1 MNFQKIYDYFFS
13 NNYMTK
19 MPTFGEVLASNI
31 ITLLLLL
38 IILGLYIA
46 GKVLLMKKIY
56 GEKKMWQGAIP
67 VFGLMKLYDAVEL
80 NKLFAV
86 SILIPVLG
94 LIPYFIFCY
103 KLPAALG
110 EKQPAFPY
118 LTIFFSPI
126 IMLMLATDQ
135 KYEYQYVRGKN
146 VPFQG
151 AFALNRAQT
160 AAPEAPVQPV
170 SEVPTQSIPEAPVQ
184 SVVEMSVQS
193 TPESPAQATNEAFV
207 QGIPEVP
214 AQSAAEIPT
223 QSPSNVPIQTAS
235 ETPTQPVAEILPP
248 SAPEDPVQSTQ
259 GTPIE
264 SQNPSIPE
272 NQVQSSDL
280 NNLQ

>member
-19 MPTFGEVLASNI
+19 MPSLGEVLASNI

-80 NKLFAV
+80 NKLFAI

-151 AFALNRAQT
+151 AFALNNAQALTGAPAQSASEVSAQSTPEAATQPITETPVQT
-160 AAPEAPVQPV
+160 APEMPAQPV
-170 SEVPTQSIPEAPVQ
+170 VETPAQSTPEPL
-184 SVVEMSVQS
+184 VQS
-193 TPESPAQATNEAFV
+193 TPEALV
-207 QGIPEVP
+207 
-214 AQSAAEIPT
+214 QSA
-223 QSPSNVPIQTAS
+223 V
-235 ETPTQPVAEILPP
+235 ETPTQPVPTQPVAENLPP
-248 SAPEDPVQSTQ
+248 SAPEVPVQSTQ
-259 GTPIE
+259 GSPIE
-264 SQNPSIPE
+264 SQNPFVPE

>member
-19 MPTFGEVLASNI
+19 MPSLGEVLASNI

-38 IILGLYIA
+38 IVLGLYIV
-46 GKVLLMKKIY
+46 GKVLLLKKIY

-67 VFGLMKLYDAVEL
+67 VLGLMELYDAVEL
-80 NKLFAV
+80 NKLFAI
-86 SILIPVLG
+86 SILIPVIG

-103 KLPAALG
+103 KLPAAFG
-110 EKQPAFPY
+110 EKQPAFPF

-151 AFALNRAQT
+151 AFALNNAQ
-160 AAPEAPVQPV
+160 APTEAPVQPA
-170 SEVPTQSIPEAPVQ
+170 SEV
-184 SVVEMSVQS
+184 SVQS
-193 TPESPAQATNEAFV
+193 TPEVATQPIAEA
-207 QGIPEVP
+207 
-214 AQSAAEIPT
+214 
-223 QSPSNVPIQTAS
+223 
-235 ETPTQPVAEILPP
+235 PTQPVVEIQTQ
-248 SAPEDPVQSTQ
+248 PVQ
-259 GTPIE
+259 GTVIE
-264 SQNPSIPE
+264 SQSPSTSE

>member
-1 MNFQKIYDYFFS
+1 MNLQKIYDYFFS

-19 MPTFGEVLASNI
+19 MPTFGEVLTSNI

-38 IILGLYIA
+38 IVLGLYIA

-67 VFGLMKLYDAVEL
+67 VLGLMKLYDAVEL
-80 NKLFAV
+80 NKLFAI

-103 KLPAALG
+103 KLPAAFG
-110 EKQPAFPY
+110 EKQPAFPF

-151 AFALNRAQT
+151 AFALNNTQAPTGAPAQPT
-160 AAPEAPVQPV
+160 TEAPAQP
-170 SEVPTQSIPEAPVQ
+170 TTEAPVQ
-184 SVVEMSVQS
+184 SVVENPVQP
-193 TPESPAQATNEAFV
+193 TVEAPAQPVSEV
-207 QGIPEVP
+207 SSQSIPEAP
-214 AQSAAEIPT
+214 AQS
-223 QSPSNVPIQTAS
+223 
-235 ETPTQPVAEILPP
+235 VAENLPP
-248 SAPEDPVQSTQ
+248 STSEALVQTTQ

-264 SQNPSIPE
+264 SQNPSVSE

>member
-19 MPTFGEVLASNI
+19 MPTFGEVLASNV

-38 IILGLYIA
+38 IILGLYVA

-67 VFGLMKLYDAVEL
+67 VLGLMNLYDAVEL
-80 NKLFAV
+80 NKLFAI
-86 SILIPVLG
+86 SILIPVIG

-103 KLPAALG
+103 KLPAAFG

-146 VPFQG
+146 IPFQG
-151 AFALNRAQT
+151 AFALNNARTIAET
-160 AAPEAPVQPV
+160 APQP
-170 SEVPTQSIPEAPVQ
+170 
-184 SVVEMSVQS
+184 
-193 TPESPAQATNEAFV
+193 TPEVVNQPT
-207 QGIPEVP
+207 PEVD
-214 AQSAAEIPT
+214 T
-223 QSPSNVPIQTAS
+223 QPITEA
-235 ETPTQPVAEILPP
+235 PTQPVVEIQTQ
-248 SAPEDPVQSTQ
+248 PVQ
-259 GTPIE
+259 GTVIE
-264 SQNPSIPE
+264 SQSPSTSE

>member
-19 MPTFGEVLASNI
+19 MPTFGEVLASNV

-67 VFGLMKLYDAVEL
+67 VLGLMKLYDAVEL
-80 NKLFAV
+80 NKLFAI
-86 SILIPVLG
+86 SILIPVIG

-103 KLPAALG
+103 KLPAAFG

-151 AFALNRAQT
+151 AFALNNAQ
-160 AAPEAPVQPV
+160 APTEALAQPV
-170 SEVPTQSIPEAPVQ
+170 SDSPTQSIPEAPVQ
-184 SVVEMSVQS
+184 PVVE
-193 TPESPAQATNEAFV
+193 T
-207 QGIPEVP
+207 
-214 AQSAAEIPT
+214 
-223 QSPSNVPIQTAS
+223 PIQPAS
-235 ETPTQPVAEILPP
+235 EIPTQPVAENLPP
-248 SAPEDPVQSTQ
+248 SAPEAPVQSTQ
-259 GTPIE
+259 GAPIE
-264 SQNPSIPE
+264 PQNPSVSE

>member
-1 MNFQKIYDYFFS
+1 MNLQKIYDYFFS

-19 MPTFGEVLASNI
+19 MPSFGEVLASNV

-38 IILGLYIA
+38 IILGLYVA
-46 GKVLLMKKIY
+46 GKVLLLKKIY

-67 VFGLMKLYDAVEL
+67 VLGLMKLYDAVEL
-80 NKLFAV
+80 NKLFAI

-103 KLPAALG
+103 KLPAAFG

-146 VPFQG
+146 IPFQG
-151 AFALNRAQT
+151 AFALNNTQAPTGAPAQPT
-160 AAPEAPVQPV
+160 TEAPAQP
-170 SEVPTQSIPEAPVQ
+170 TTEAPVQ
-184 SVVEMSVQS
+184 SVVENPVQP
-193 TPESPAQATNEAFV
+193 TVEAPAQPVSEV
-207 QGIPEVP
+207 SSQSIPEAP
-214 AQSAAEIPT
+214 AQS
-223 QSPSNVPIQTAS
+223 
-235 ETPTQPVAEILPP
+235 VAENLPP
-248 SAPEDPVQSTQ
+248 STSEALVQTTQ

-264 SQNPSIPE
+264 SQNPSVSE

>member
-1 MNFQKIYDYFFS
+1 MNLQKIYDYFFS

-19 MPTFGEVLASNI
+19 MPTFGEVLASNVV
-31 ITLLLLL
+31 TLLLLL

-67 VFGLMKLYDAVEL
+67 VLGLMKLYDAVEL
-80 NKLFAV
+80 NKLFAI
-86 SILIPVLG
+86 SILIPVIG

-103 KLPAALG
+103 KLPAAFG

-151 AFALNRAQT
+151 AFALNNAQ
-160 AAPEAPVQPV
+160 APTEAPVQPA
-170 SEVPTQSIPEAPVQ
+170 SEV
-184 SVVEMSVQS
+184 SVQP
-193 TPESPAQATNEAFV
+193 TPEVDTQPITEA
-207 QGIPEVP
+207 
-214 AQSAAEIPT
+214 
-223 QSPSNVPIQTAS
+223 
-235 ETPTQPVAEILPP
+235 PTQPVVEIQTQ
-248 SAPEDPVQSTQ
+248 PVQ
-259 GTPIE
+259 GTVIE
-264 SQNPSIPE
+264 SQSPSTSE
-272 NQVQSSDL
+272 NQVQTSDL

>member
-19 MPTFGEVLASNI
+19 MPSLGEVLASNI

-80 NKLFAV
+80 NKLFAI

-151 AFALNRAQT
+151 AFALNNTQ
-160 AAPEAPVQPV
+160 APTEAPAQPTTEAPIQPV
-170 SEVPTQSIPEAPVQ
+170 IE
-184 SVVEMSVQS
+184 
-193 TPESPAQATNEAFV
+193 TPIQPA
-207 QGIPEVP
+207 
-214 AQSAAEIPT
+214 SEIPT
-223 QSPSNVPIQTAS
+223 QPV
-235 ETPTQPVAEILPP
+235 PTQPVAENLPP
-248 SAPEDPVQSTQ
+248 SAPEVPVQSTQ
-259 GTPIE
+259 GSPIE
-264 SQNPSIPE
+264 SQNPFVPE

>member
-1 MNFQKIYDYFFS
+1 MNLQKIYDYFFS
-13 NNYMTK
+13 NDYMTK

-56 GEKKMWQGAIP
+56 SEKKMWQGAIP

-80 NKLFAV
+80 NKLFAI
-86 SILIPVLG
+86 SILIPVIG

-103 KLPAALG
+103 KLPAAFG

-151 AFALNRAQT
+151 ALALNNAQT
-160 AAPEAPVQPV
+160 TTETAPQATT
-170 SEVPTQSIPEAPVQ
+170 EVVTQLTAETVPQATAE
-184 SVVEMSVQS
+184 SVIQS
-193 TPESPAQATNEAFV
+193 TPDAATQPITEA
-207 QGIPEVP
+207 
-214 AQSAAEIPT
+214 
-223 QSPSNVPIQTAS
+223 
-235 ETPTQPVAEILPP
+235 PTQPVVEIQTQ
-248 SAPEDPVQSTQ
+248 PVQ
-259 GTPIE
+259 GTVIE
-264 SQNPSIPE
+264 SQSPSTSE
-272 NQVQSSDL
+272 NQVQTSDL

>member
-1 MNFQKIYDYFFS
+1 MNLQKIYDYFFS
-13 NNYMTK
+13 NNYITK
-19 MPTFGEVLASNI
+19 MPSFGEVLASNI

-56 GEKKMWQGAIP
+56 GEKKMWQGVIP
-67 VFGLMKLYDAVEL
+67 VLGLMELYDAVEL
-80 NKLFAV
+80 NKLFAI
-86 SILIPVLG
+86 SILIPVIG

-103 KLPAALG
+103 KLPAAFG
-110 EKQPAFPY
+110 EKQPAFPF

-151 AFALNRAQT
+151 AFALNN
-160 AAPEAPVQPV
+160 
-170 SEVPTQSIPEAPVQ
+170 TQALTGAPVQ
-184 SVVEMSVQS
+184 SASEVSVQS
-193 TPESPAQATNEAFV
+193 TPE
-207 QGIPEVP
+207 
-214 AQSAAEIPT
+214 AA
-223 QSPSNVPIQTAS
+223 
-235 ETPTQPVAEILPP
+235 TQPT
-248 SAPEDPVQSTQ
+248 S
-259 GTPIE
+259 
-264 SQNPSIPE
+264 E

>member
-103 KLPAALG
+103 KLPAAFG
-110 EKQPAFPY
+110 KKQPAFPF
-118 LTIFFSPI
+118 LTIFFSPV

-160 AAPEAPVQPV
+160 AAPEAPAQPTTEAPIQPV
-170 SEVPTQSIPEAPVQ
+170 IET
-184 SVVEMSVQS
+184 
-193 TPESPAQATNEAFV
+193 
-207 QGIPEVP
+207 
-214 AQSAAEIPT
+214 
-223 QSPSNVPIQTAS
+223 PIQPAS
-235 ETPTQPVAEILPP
+235 EIPTQPVAENLPP
-248 SAPEDPVQSTQ
+248 SAPETPVQSIQ
-259 GTPIE
+259 GAPAE
-264 SQNPSIPE
+264 SQNPSVSE

>member
-1 MNFQKIYDYFFS
+1 MNLQKIYDYFFS

-19 MPTFGEVLASNI
+19 MPSFGEVLASNV

-38 IILGLYIA
+38 IILGLYVA
-46 GKVLLMKKIY
+46 GKVLLLKKIY

-67 VFGLMKLYDAVEL
+67 VLGLMKLYDAVEL
-80 NKLFAV
+80 NKLFAI
-86 SILIPVLG
+86 SILIPVIG

-103 KLPAALG
+103 KLPAAFG
-110 EKQPAFPY
+110 EKQPVFPY

-146 VPFQG
+146 IPFQG
-151 AFALNRAQT
+151 AFALNNTQAPTGAPAQ
-160 AAPEAPVQPV
+160 
-170 SEVPTQSIPEAPVQ
+170 PTTEAPVQ
-184 SVVEMSVQS
+184 SVVENPVQP
-193 TPESPAQATNEAFV
+193 TVEAPAQPVSEV
-207 QGIPEVP
+207 SSQSIPEAP
-214 AQSAAEIPT
+214 AQS
-223 QSPSNVPIQTAS
+223 
-235 ETPTQPVAEILPP
+235 VAENLPP
-248 SAPEDPVQSTQ
+248 STSEALVQTTQ

-264 SQNPSIPE
+264 SQNPSVSE

>member
-1 MNFQKIYDYFFS
+1 MNLQKIYDYFFS

-19 MPTFGEVLASNI
+19 MPTFGEVLTSNI

-38 IILGLYIA
+38 IILGLYVA

-67 VFGLMKLYDAVEL
+67 VLGLMNIYDAVEL
-80 NKLFAV
+80 NKLFAI
-86 SILIPVLG
+86 SILIPVIG

-103 KLPAALG
+103 KLPAAFG

-146 VPFQG
+146 IPFQG
-151 AFALNRAQT
+151 AFALNNARTIAET
-160 AAPEAPVQPV
+160 APQP
-170 SEVPTQSIPEAPVQ
+170 
-184 SVVEMSVQS
+184 
-193 TPESPAQATNEAFV
+193 TPEVVNQPT
-207 QGIPEVP
+207 PEVD
-214 AQSAAEIPT
+214 T
-223 QSPSNVPIQTAS
+223 QPITEA
-235 ETPTQPVAEILPP
+235 PTQPVVEIQTQ
-248 SAPEDPVQSTQ
+248 PVQ
-259 GTPIE
+259 GTVIE
-264 SQNPSIPE
+264 SQSPSTSE

>member
-1 MNFQKIYDYFFS
+1 MNLQKIYDYFFS

-19 MPTFGEVLASNI
+19 MPSLGEVLASNI

-38 IILGLYIA
+38 IVLGLYIV

-56 GEKKMWQGAIP
+56 GEKMMWQGAIP
-67 VFGLMKLYDAVEL
+67 VLGLMKLYDAVEL
-80 NKLFAV
+80 NKLFAI
-86 SILIPVLG
+86 SILIPVIG

-103 KLPAALG
+103 KLPAAFG
-110 EKQPAFPY
+110 EKQPAFPF

-151 AFALNRAQT
+151 AFALNNAQ
-160 AAPEAPVQPV
+160 APTEAPVQPA
-170 SEVPTQSIPEAPVQ
+170 SEV
-184 SVVEMSVQS
+184 SVQS
-193 TPESPAQATNEAFV
+193 TPEVATQPIAEA
-207 QGIPEVP
+207 
-214 AQSAAEIPT
+214 
-223 QSPSNVPIQTAS
+223 
-235 ETPTQPVAEILPP
+235 PTQPVVEIQTQ
-248 SAPEDPVQSTQ
+248 PVQ
-259 GTPIE
+259 GTVIE
-264 SQNPSIPE
+264 SQSPSTSE

>member
-1 MNFQKIYDYFFS
+1 MNLQKIYDYFFS
-13 NNYMTK
+13 NNYITK
-19 MPTFGEVLASNI
+19 MPSFGEVLASNV

-46 GKVLLMKKIY
+46 GKILLTKKIY

-67 VFGLMKLYDAVEL
+67 VLGLMKLYDAVEL
-80 NKLFAV
+80 NKLFAI
-86 SILIPVLG
+86 SILIPVIG

-103 KLPAALG
+103 KLPAAFG

-151 AFALNRAQT
+151 TFVLNNTQAPTGAPAQPVVEKP
-160 AAPEAPVQPV
+160 AQPAPE
-170 SEVPTQSIPEAPVQ
+170 I
-184 SVVEMSVQS
+184 
-193 TPESPAQATNEAFV
+193 
-207 QGIPEVP
+207 
-214 AQSAAEIPT
+214 SA
-223 QSPSNVPIQTAS
+223 
-235 ETPTQPVAEILPP
+235 QPVAENLPP
-248 SAPEDPVQSTQ
+248 SAPEASVQSTQ
-259 GTPIE
+259 GTPTE
-264 SQNPSIPE
+264 SQNPSISE

>member
-67 VFGLMKLYDAVEL
+67 VLGLMKLYDAVEL
-80 NKLFAV
+80 NKLFAI

-118 LTIFFSPI
+118 LTIFFAPI

-146 VPFQG
+146 IPFQG
-151 AFALNRAQT
+151 AFALNNTQAPTGAPAQPT
-160 AAPEAPVQPV
+160 TEAPAQP
-170 SEVPTQSIPEAPVQ
+170 TTEAPVQ
-184 SVVEMSVQS
+184 SVVENPVQP
-193 TPESPAQATNEAFV
+193 TVEAPAQPVSEV
-207 QGIPEVP
+207 SSQSIPEAP
-214 AQSAAEIPT
+214 AQS
-223 QSPSNVPIQTAS
+223 
-235 ETPTQPVAEILPP
+235 VAENLPP
-248 SAPEDPVQSTQ
+248 STSEALVQTTQ

-264 SQNPSIPE
+264 SQNPSVSE

>member
-1 MNFQKIYDYFFS
+1 MNLQKIYDYFFS

-19 MPTFGEVLASNI
+19 MPTFSEVLASNI

-38 IILGLYIA
+38 IALGLYIA

-67 VFGLMKLYDAVEL
+67 VLGLMKLYDAVEL
-80 NKLFAV
+80 NKLFAI

-103 KLPAALG
+103 KLPAAFG

-146 VPFQG
+146 IPFQG
-151 AFALNRAQT
+151 AFALNNARTIAET
-160 AAPEAPVQPV
+160 APQP
-170 SEVPTQSIPEAPVQ
+170 
-184 SVVEMSVQS
+184 
-193 TPESPAQATNEAFV
+193 TPEVVNQPT
-207 QGIPEVP
+207 PEVD
-214 AQSAAEIPT
+214 T
-223 QSPSNVPIQTAS
+223 QPITEA
-235 ETPTQPVAEILPP
+235 PTQPVVEIQTQ
-248 SAPEDPVQSTQ
+248 PVQ
-259 GTPIE
+259 GTVIE
-264 SQNPSIPE
+264 SQSPSTSE

>member
-1 MNFQKIYDYFFS
+1 MNLQKIYDYFFS

-19 MPTFGEVLASNI
+19 MPTFGEVLTSNI

-38 IILGLYIA
+38 IVLGLYIV

-67 VFGLMKLYDAVEL
+67 VLGLMKLYDAVEL
-80 NKLFAV
+80 NKLFAI

-103 KLPAALG
+103 KLPAAFG
-110 EKQPAFPY
+110 EKQPAFPF

-151 AFALNRAQT
+151 AFALNNAQ
-160 AAPEAPVQPV
+160 APTEAPVQPA
-170 SEVPTQSIPEAPVQ
+170 SEV
-184 SVVEMSVQS
+184 SVQS
-193 TPESPAQATNEAFV
+193 TPEVATQPIAEA
-207 QGIPEVP
+207 
-214 AQSAAEIPT
+214 
-223 QSPSNVPIQTAS
+223 
-235 ETPTQPVAEILPP
+235 PTQPVVEIQTQ
-248 SAPEDPVQSTQ
+248 PVQ
-259 GTPIE
+259 GTVIE
-264 SQNPSIPE
+264 SQSPSTSE

>member
-1 MNFQKIYDYFFS
+1 MNLQKIYDYFFS

-103 KLPAALG
+103 KLPAAFG
-110 EKQPAFPY
+110 EKQPAFPF

-151 AFALNRAQT
+151 AFALNNAQ
-160 AAPEAPVQPV
+160 APTEAPVQPA
-170 SEVPTQSIPEAPVQ
+170 SEV
-184 SVVEMSVQS
+184 SVQS
-193 TPESPAQATNEAFV
+193 TPEVATQPIAEA
-207 QGIPEVP
+207 
-214 AQSAAEIPT
+214 
-223 QSPSNVPIQTAS
+223 
-235 ETPTQPVAEILPP
+235 PTQPVVEIQTQ
-248 SAPEDPVQSTQ
+248 PVQ
-259 GTPIE
+259 GTVIE
-264 SQNPSIPE
+264 SQSPSTSE

>member
-1 MNFQKIYDYFFS
+1 MNLQKIYDYFFS

-19 MPTFGEVLASNI
+19 MPSFGEVLASNV

-38 IILGLYIA
+38 IVLGLYIV
-46 GKVLLMKKIY
+46 GKVLLLKKIY

-67 VFGLMKLYDAVEL
+67 VLGLMELYDAVEL
-80 NKLFAV
+80 NKLFAI
-86 SILIPVLG
+86 SILIPVIG

-103 KLPAALG
+103 KLPAAFG

-151 AFALNRAQT
+151 AFALNNVQT
-160 AAPEAPVQPV
+160 TAE
-170 SEVPTQSIPEAPVQ
+170 TTL
-184 SVVEMSVQS
+184 QS
-193 TPESPAQATNEAFV
+193 TTEVVNQPT
-207 QGIPEVP
+207 PEVD
-214 AQSAAEIPT
+214 T
-223 QSPSNVPIQTAS
+223 QPITEA
-235 ETPTQPVAEILPP
+235 PTQPVVENSVQPTVEAPAQPVAENLPS
-248 SAPEDPVQSTQ
+248 SAPEVPVQSAQ

-264 SQNPSIPE
+264 SQSPSVSE

>member
-19 MPTFGEVLASNI
+19 MPSLGEVLASNI

-38 IILGLYIA
+38 IVLGLYIV

-67 VFGLMKLYDAVEL
+67 VLGLMKLYDAVEL
-80 NKLFAV
+80 NKLFAI

-103 KLPAALG
+103 KLPAAFG
-110 EKQPAFPY
+110 EKQPAFPF

-151 AFALNRAQT
+151 AFALNNAQ
-160 AAPEAPVQPV
+160 APTEAPVQPA
-170 SEVPTQSIPEAPVQ
+170 SEV
-184 SVVEMSVQS
+184 SVQP
-193 TPESPAQATNEAFV
+193 TPEVDTQPITEA
-207 QGIPEVP
+207 
-214 AQSAAEIPT
+214 
-223 QSPSNVPIQTAS
+223 
-235 ETPTQPVAEILPP
+235 PTQPVVEIQTQ
-248 SAPEDPVQSTQ
+248 PVQ
-259 GTPIE
+259 GTVIE
-264 SQNPSIPE
+264 SQSPSTSE

>member
-19 MPTFGEVLASNI
+19 MPSFGEVLASNV

-38 IILGLYIA
+38 IILGLYVA

-56 GEKKMWQGAIP
+56 GEKKMWQGTIP
-67 VFGLMKLYDAVEL
+67 VLGLMNLYDAVEL
-80 NKLFAV
+80 NKLFAI
-86 SILIPVLG
+86 SILIPVIG

-103 KLPAALG
+103 KLPAAFG

-146 VPFQG
+146 IPFQG
-151 AFALNRAQT
+151 AFALNNARTIAET
-160 AAPEAPVQPV
+160 APQP
-170 SEVPTQSIPEAPVQ
+170 
-184 SVVEMSVQS
+184 
-193 TPESPAQATNEAFV
+193 TPEVVNQPT
-207 QGIPEVP
+207 PEVD
-214 AQSAAEIPT
+214 T
-223 QSPSNVPIQTAS
+223 QPITEA
-235 ETPTQPVAEILPP
+235 PTQPVVEIQTQ
-248 SAPEDPVQSTQ
+248 PVQ
-259 GTPIE
+259 GTVIE
-264 SQNPSIPE
+264 SQSPSTSE

>member
-56 GEKKMWQGAIP
+56 GEKMMWQGAIP

-80 NKLFAV
+80 NKLFAI

-103 KLPAALG
+103 KLPAAFG

-135 KYEYQYVRGKN
+135 KYEYLYVRGKN
-146 VPFQG
+146 IPFQG
-151 AFALNRAQT
+151 AFALNNTQTTTDTTPQATTEVVTQPTAKVPAQPVSEVP
-160 AAPEAPVQPV
+160 AQSISEAPVQPV
-170 SEVPTQSIPEAPVQ
+170 
-184 SVVEMSVQS
+184 VE
-193 TPESPAQATNEAFV
+193 T
-207 QGIPEVP
+207 
-214 AQSAAEIPT
+214 
-223 QSPSNVPIQTAS
+223 PIQPAS
-235 ETPTQPVAEILPP
+235 ETPTQQVPSQPVAENLPP
-248 SAPEDPVQSTQ
+248 STSEALVQSTQ

-264 SQNPSIPE
+264 SQNPSVPE

>member
-19 MPTFGEVLASNI
+19 IPTFGEVLASNI
-31 ITLLLLL
+31 ITLLILL

-67 VFGLMKLYDAVEL
+67 VLGLMKLYDAVEL
-80 NKLFAV
+80 NKLFAI

-103 KLPAALG
+103 KLPAAFG
-110 EKQPAFPY
+110 EKQPVFPY

-151 AFALNRAQT
+151 AFAPNNTQT
-160 AAPEAPVQPV
+160 TTETTPQATTEVVTQLTAEVPAQPV
-170 SEVPTQSIPEAPVQ
+170 VETPAQSTPESSAQSIPEAPVQ
-184 SVVEMSVQS
+184 SV
-193 TPESPAQATNEAFV
+193 
-207 QGIPEVP
+207 
-214 AQSAAEIPT
+214 AE
-223 QSPSNVPIQTAS
+223 N
-235 ETPTQPVAEILPP
+235 LPP
-248 SAPEDPVQSTQ
+248 SAPEASVQSTQ
-259 GTPIE
+259 GIPIE
-264 SQNPSIPE
+264 SQNPSTSE
-272 NQVQSSDL
+272 NQVQSSNL

>member
-31 ITLLLLL
+31 VPLLLLL
-38 IILGLYIA
+38 IILGLYVA

-67 VFGLMKLYDAVEL
+67 VLGLMKLYDAVEL
-80 NKLFAV
+80 NKLFAI

-103 KLPAALG
+103 KLPAAFG
-110 EKQPAFPY
+110 EKHPAFPY
-118 LTIFFSPI
+118 LTIFFSPV
-126 IMLMLATDQ
+126 IMLMLATGQ

-151 AFALNRAQT
+151 AFALNNVQT
-160 AAPEAPVQPV
+160 TAE
-170 SEVPTQSIPEAPVQ
+170 TTL
-184 SVVEMSVQS
+184 QS
-193 TPESPAQATNEAFV
+193 TTEVVNQPT
-207 QGIPEVP
+207 PEVD
-214 AQSAAEIPT
+214 T
-223 QSPSNVPIQTAS
+223 QPITEA
-235 ETPTQPVAEILPP
+235 PTQPVVEIQTQ
-248 SAPEDPVQSTQ
+248 PVQ
-259 GTPIE
+259 GTVIE
-264 SQNPSIPE
+264 SQSPSTSE

>member
-13 NNYMTK
+13 NNYITK
-19 MPTFGEVLASNI
+19 MPTFGEVLASNV

-38 IILGLYIA
+38 IVLGLYIA

-67 VFGLMKLYDAVEL
+67 VLGLMKLYDAVEL
-80 NKLFAV
+80 NKLFAI

-103 KLPAALG
+103 KLPAAFG
-110 EKQPAFPY
+110 EKQPVFPY

-126 IMLMLATDQ
+126 IILMLATDQ

-151 AFALNRAQT
+151 AFALNNTQ
-160 AAPEAPVQPV
+160 APTEAPAQSTPE
-170 SEVPTQSIPEAPVQ
+170 SPTQSIPEAPVQ
-184 SVVEMSVQS
+184 PVVE
-193 TPESPAQATNEAFV
+193 TPIRP
-207 QGIPEVP
+207 
-214 AQSAAEIPT
+214 
-223 QSPSNVPIQTAS
+223 AS
-235 ETPTQPVAEILPP
+235 ETPARPVSEVPT
-248 SAPEDPVQSTQ
+248 QSTQ
-259 GTPIE
+259 GTSIE
-264 SQNPSIPE
+264 PQNPSISE

>member
-1 MNFQKIYDYFFS
+1 MNLQKIYDYFFS

-19 MPTFGEVLASNI
+19 MPTFSEVLASNI

-38 IILGLYIA
+38 IALGLYIA

-67 VFGLMKLYDAVEL
+67 VLGLMKLYDAVEL
-80 NKLFAV
+80 NKLFAI

-103 KLPAALG
+103 KLPAAFG
-110 EKQPAFPY
+110 EKQPAFPF

-151 AFALNRAQT
+151 AFALNNAQ
-160 AAPEAPVQPV
+160 APTEAPVQPA
-170 SEVPTQSIPEAPVQ
+170 SEV
-184 SVVEMSVQS
+184 SVQS
-193 TPESPAQATNEAFV
+193 TPEVATQPIAEA
-207 QGIPEVP
+207 
-214 AQSAAEIPT
+214 
-223 QSPSNVPIQTAS
+223 
-235 ETPTQPVAEILPP
+235 PTQPVVEIQTQ
-248 SAPEDPVQSTQ
+248 PVQ
-259 GTPIE
+259 GTVIE
-264 SQNPSIPE
+264 SQSPSTSE

>member
-19 MPTFGEVLASNI
+19 MPTFGEVLASNV

-67 VFGLMKLYDAVEL
+67 VLGLMKLYDAVEL
-80 NKLFAV
+80 NKLFAI
-86 SILIPVLG
+86 SILIPVIG

-103 KLPAALG
+103 KLPAAFD

-151 AFALNRAQT
+151 AFALNNARTIAET
-160 AAPEAPVQPV
+160 APQP
-170 SEVPTQSIPEAPVQ
+170 
-184 SVVEMSVQS
+184 
-193 TPESPAQATNEAFV
+193 TPEVVNQPT
-207 QGIPEVP
+207 PEVDTQP
-214 AQSAAEIPT
+214 IAE
-223 QSPSNVPIQTAS
+223 A
-235 ETPTQPVAEILPP
+235 PTQPVVEIQTQ
-248 SAPEDPVQSTQ
+248 PVQ
-259 GTPIE
+259 GTVIE
-264 SQNPSIPE
+264 SQSPSTSE

>member
-19 MPTFGEVLASNI
+19 MPSFGEVLASNV

-38 IILGLYIA
+38 IILGLYVA

-67 VFGLMKLYDAVEL
+67 VLGLMKLYDAVEL
-80 NKLFAV
+80 NKLFAI

-103 KLPAALG
+103 KLPAAFG

-151 AFALNRAQT
+151 TFVLNNTQAPTGAPAQPVVET
-160 AAPEAPVQPV
+160 PAQPAPE
-170 SEVPTQSIPEAPVQ
+170 I
-184 SVVEMSVQS
+184 
-193 TPESPAQATNEAFV
+193 
-207 QGIPEVP
+207 
-214 AQSAAEIPT
+214 SA
-223 QSPSNVPIQTAS
+223 
-235 ETPTQPVAEILPP
+235 QPVAENLPP
-248 SAPEDPVQSTQ
+248 SAPEASVQSTQ
-259 GTPIE
+259 GTPTE
-264 SQNPSIPE
+264 SQNPSISE

>member
-19 MPTFGEVLASNI
+19 MPTFGEVLASNV

-67 VFGLMKLYDAVEL
+67 VLGLMELYDAVEL
-80 NKLFAV
+80 NKLFAI

-103 KLPAALG
+103 KLPAAFG

-146 VPFQG
+146 IPFQG
-151 AFALNRAQT
+151 AFALNNTQ
-160 AAPEAPVQPV
+160 APTGAPAQPV
-170 SEVPTQSIPEAPVQ
+170 SEVSSQSIPEAPVQ
-184 SVVEMSVQS
+184 
-193 TPESPAQATNEAFV
+193 
-207 QGIPEVP
+207 
-214 AQSAAEIPT
+214 
-223 QSPSNVPIQTAS
+223 
-235 ETPTQPVAEILPP
+235 PVAENLPP
-248 SAPEDPVQSTQ
+248 SAPEVPVQSTQ
-259 GTPIE
+259 GIPIE
-264 SQNPSIPE
+264 SQNPSISE

>member
-19 MPTFGEVLASNI
+19 MPSFGEVLASNV

-56 GEKKMWQGAIP
+56 GEKKMWQGVIP
-67 VFGLMKLYDAVEL
+67 VLGLMNLYDAVEL
-80 NKLFAV
+80 NKLFAI

-103 KLPAALG
+103 KLPAAFG
-110 EKQPAFPY
+110 EKQPVFPY

-151 AFALNRAQT
+151 AFALNNTQ
-160 AAPEAPVQPV
+160 APTGAPAQPV
-170 SEVPTQSIPEAPVQ
+170 SESPTQSIPEAPVQ
-184 SVVEMSVQS
+184 PVVE
-193 TPESPAQATNEAFV
+193 T
-207 QGIPEVP
+207 
-214 AQSAAEIPT
+214 
-223 QSPSNVPIQTAS
+223 PIQPAS
-235 ETPTQPVAEILPP
+235 EIPTQPVAENLPP
-248 SAPEDPVQSTQ
+248 SAPEAPVQSTQ

-264 SQNPSIPE
+264 SQNSSTSE

>member
-19 MPTFGEVLASNI
+19 MPSFGEVLASNV

-67 VFGLMKLYDAVEL
+67 VLGLMKLYDAVEL
-80 NKLFAV
+80 NKLFAI

-103 KLPAALG
+103 KLPAAFG

-146 VPFQG
+146 IPFQG
-151 AFALNRAQT
+151 AFALNNTQAPTGAPAQPT
-160 AAPEAPVQPV
+160 TEAPIQPVAETPIQPASEIPTQPVAENLPPSAPEAPVQ
-170 SEVPTQSIPEAPVQ
+170 SIQGAP
-184 SVVEMSVQS
+184 
-193 TPESPAQATNEAFV
+193 A
-207 QGIPEVP
+207 
-214 AQSAAEIPT
+214 
-223 QSPSNVPIQTAS
+223 
-235 ETPTQPVAEILPP
+235 
-248 SAPEDPVQSTQ
+248 
-259 GTPIE
+259 E
-264 SQNPSIPE
+264 SQNPSVSE

>member
-146 VPFQG
+146 VPFQD
-151 AFALNRAQT
+151 AFALNNTQAPTEAPAQPVIET
-160 AAPEAPVQPV
+160 PVQPAPE
-170 SEVPTQSIPEAPVQ
+170 SPAQPIDEAPVQ
-184 SVVEMSVQS
+184 S
-193 TPESPAQATNEAFV
+193 
-207 QGIPEVP
+207 IPEVP
-214 AQSAAEIPT
+214 AQSAAENPA
-223 QSPSNVPIQTAS
+223 QPAPNVSIQPAS
-235 ETPTQPVAEILPP
+235 EAPTQPVAENLPP
-248 SAPEDPVQSTQ
+248 SAPETPAQSTQ

-264 SQNPSIPE
+264 SQNPSVSE
-272 NQVQSSDL
+272 NQVQSA
-280 NNLQ
+280 

>member
-19 MPTFGEVLASNI
+19 MPSLGEVLASNI

-38 IILGLYIA
+38 IVLGLYIV
-46 GKVLLMKKIY
+46 GKVLLLKKIY

-67 VFGLMKLYDAVEL
+67 VLGLMELYDAVEL
-80 NKLFAV
+80 NKLFAI
-86 SILIPVLG
+86 SILIPVIG

-103 KLPAALG
+103 KLPAAFG
-110 EKQPAFPY
+110 EKQPAFPF

-146 VPFQG
+146 IPFQG
-151 AFALNRAQT
+151 AFALNNTQAST
-160 AAPEAPVQPV
+160 EAPPQPV
-170 SEVPTQSIPEAPVQ
+170 SESPTQSIPEAPVQ
-184 SVVEMSVQS
+184 PVVE
-193 TPESPAQATNEAFV
+193 T
-207 QGIPEVP
+207 
-214 AQSAAEIPT
+214 
-223 QSPSNVPIQTAS
+223 PIQPAS
-235 ETPTQPVAEILPP
+235 EIPTQPVAENLPP
-248 SAPEDPVQSTQ
+248 STSEALVQSTQ

-264 SQNPSIPE
+264 SQNPSASE
-272 NQVQSSDL
+272 NQAQSSDL

>member
-1 MNFQKIYDYFFS
+1 MNLQKIYDYFFS
-13 NNYMTK
+13 NNDMTK
-19 MPTFGEVLASNI
+19 MPSFGEVLASNI
-31 ITLLLLL
+31 VTLLLLL
-38 IILGLYIA
+38 IILGLYVA

-67 VFGLMKLYDAVEL
+67 VLGLMKLYDAVEL
-80 NKLFAV
+80 NKLFAI

-110 EKQPAFPY
+110 EKQPVFPY

-151 AFALNRAQT
+151 AFALNNAQT
-160 AAPEAPVQPV
+160 TTETAPQATTEVVTQLTAEA
-170 SEVPTQSIPEAPVQ
+170 PTQSITEMPVQNTSEMPVQ
-184 SVVEMSVQS
+184 SV
-193 TPESPAQATNEAFV
+193 AEA
-207 QGIPEVP
+207 
-214 AQSAAEIPT
+214 
-223 QSPSNVPIQTAS
+223 
-235 ETPTQPVAEILPP
+235 PTQPVVEIQTQ
-248 SAPEDPVQSTQ
+248 PVQ
-259 GTPIE
+259 GTVIE
-264 SQNPSIPE
+264 SQSPSTSE

>member
-19 MPTFGEVLASNI
+19 MPTLGEVLASNI

-80 NKLFAV
+80 NKLFAI

-126 IMLMLATDQ
+126 IMLMLATNQ

-151 AFALNRAQT
+151 AFALNNTQAPTGAPAQS
-160 AAPEAPVQPV
+160 A
-170 SEVPTQSIPEAPVQ
+170 SEVSA
-184 SVVEMSVQS
+184 QS
-193 TPESPAQATNEAFV
+193 TPEAATQPITETPVQTAPEMPAQPVVETQTQSVLET
-207 QGIPEVP
+207 P
-214 AQSAAEIPT
+214 AQPA
-223 QSPSNVPIQTAS
+223 
-235 ETPTQPVAEILPP
+235 
-248 SAPEDPVQSTQ
+248 Q
-259 GTPIE
+259 GTVIE
-264 SQNPSIPE
+264 SQSPVSE
-272 NQVQSSDL
+272 NQVQSSNL

>member
-19 MPTFGEVLASNI
+19 MPSFGDVLASNV

-67 VFGLMKLYDAVEL
+67 VLGLMKLYDAVEL
-80 NKLFAV
+80 NKLFAI

-151 AFALNRAQT
+151 AFALNNTQ
-160 AAPEAPVQPV
+160 APTGDPAQPV
-170 SEVPTQSIPEAPVQ
+170 SESPTQSIPEAPVQ
-184 SVVEMSVQS
+184 PIVESSVQP
-193 TPESPAQATNEAFV
+193 TVEAPAQPVSE
-207 QGIPEVP
+207 
-214 AQSAAEIPT
+214 SPT
-223 QSPSNVPIQTAS
+223 QSIPEAPVQPVAETPIQPAS
-235 ETPTQPVAEILPP
+235 ENPTQQVPTQPVAENLPP
-248 SAPEDPVQSTQ
+248 SAPEAPVQSAQ

-264 SQNPSIPE
+264 SQNPSISE
-272 NQVQSSDL
+272 NQVQSSGL

>member
-1 MNFQKIYDYFFS
+1 MNLQKIYDYFFS

-19 MPTFGEVLASNI
+19 MPTFSEVLASNI

-38 IILGLYIA
+38 IALGLYIA

-56 GEKKMWQGAIP
+56 SEKKMWQGAIP
-67 VFGLMKLYDAVEL
+67 ILGLMKLYDAVEL
-80 NKLFAV
+80 NKLFAI
-86 SILIPVLG
+86 SILIPVIG

-103 KLPAALG
+103 KLPAAFG

-151 AFALNRAQT
+151 AFALNNVQT
-160 AAPEAPVQPV
+160 TAE
-170 SEVPTQSIPEAPVQ
+170 TTL
-184 SVVEMSVQS
+184 QS
-193 TPESPAQATNEAFV
+193 TTEVVNQPT
-207 QGIPEVP
+207 PEVDTQP
-214 AQSAAEIPT
+214 IAE
-223 QSPSNVPIQTAS
+223 A
-235 ETPTQPVAEILPP
+235 PTQPVVEIQTQ
-248 SAPEDPVQSTQ
+248 PVQ
-259 GTPIE
+259 GTVIE
-264 SQNPSIPE
+264 SQSPSTSE

>member
-19 MPTFGEVLASNI
+19 MPSLGEVLASNI

-80 NKLFAV
+80 NKLFAI

-160 AAPEAPVQPV
+160 AAPEAPAQPTTEAPIQPV
-170 SEVPTQSIPEAPVQ
+170 IE
-184 SVVEMSVQS
+184 
-193 TPESPAQATNEAFV
+193 TPIQPA
-207 QGIPEVP
+207 
-214 AQSAAEIPT
+214 SEIPT
-223 QSPSNVPIQTAS
+223 QPV
-235 ETPTQPVAEILPP
+235 PTQPVAENLPP
-248 SAPEDPVQSTQ
+248 SAPEVPVQSTQ
-259 GTPIE
+259 GSPIE
-264 SQNPSIPE
+264 SQNPFVPE